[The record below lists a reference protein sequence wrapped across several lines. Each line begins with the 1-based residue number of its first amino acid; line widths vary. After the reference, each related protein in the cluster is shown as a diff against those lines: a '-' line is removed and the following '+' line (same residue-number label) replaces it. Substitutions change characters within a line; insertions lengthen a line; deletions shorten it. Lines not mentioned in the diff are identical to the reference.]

1 MSKYPLDDN
10 VLQEEYEALLI
21 KLALKEYAAEQ
32 SEALMRE
39 NMEVPQTQPK
49 QKDRVIAAAFRQAA
63 WEDTR
68 SRVAHGMGK
77 AVTRVAV
84 VFLAAALSFT
94 TAFAISPEVR
104 ETVYRL
110 IMNTTDRYTEVSLDS
125 NPSNQFIDPEL
136 YTWEHCYAP
145 TWLPNGH
152 EVKTYSADVWGVSV
166 VYQNG
171 SYNLSFDQF
180 LSDTNLTLQTDSEN
194 ALETKMI
201 FINDSEALINTKKYS
216 EDTYTTIIWRSG
228 NALFR
233 VITNDTAEVAVQFA
247 KSIKALR

>member
-84 VFLAAALSFT
+84 VFWRRHYLSLLLLQ
-94 TAFAISPEVR
+94 SPR
-104 ETVYRL
+104 
-110 IMNTTDRYTEVSLDS
+110 
-125 NPSNQFIDPEL
+125 
-136 YTWEHCYAP
+136 
-145 TWLPNGH
+145 
-152 EVKTYSADVWGVSV
+152 
-166 VYQNG
+166 
-171 SYNLSFDQF
+171 
-180 LSDTNLTLQTDSEN
+180 
-194 ALETKMI
+194 
-201 FINDSEALINTKKYS
+201 
-216 EDTYTTIIWRSG
+216 RSG
-228 NALFR
+228 RLS
-233 VITNDTAEVAVQFA
+233 TD
-247 KSIKALR
+247 

>member
-1 MSKYPLDDN
+1 
-10 VLQEEYEALLI
+10 
-21 KLALKEYAAEQ
+21 
-32 SEALMRE
+32 
-39 NMEVPQTQPK
+39 
-49 QKDRVIAAAFRQAA
+49 
-63 WEDTR
+63 
-68 SRVAHGMGK
+68 
-77 AVTRVAV
+77 
-84 VFLAAALSFT
+84 
-94 TAFAISPEVR
+94 
-104 ETVYRL
+104 
-110 IMNTTDRYTEVSLDS
+110 MNTTDRYTEVSLDS

-145 TWLPNGH
+145 TWLPNGY

>member
-77 AVTRVAV
+77 RLPGWRWC
-84 VFLAAALSFT
+84 FWRRHYLSLLLLQ
-94 TAFAISPEVR
+94 SPR
-104 ETVYRL
+104 
-110 IMNTTDRYTEVSLDS
+110 
-125 NPSNQFIDPEL
+125 
-136 YTWEHCYAP
+136 
-145 TWLPNGH
+145 
-152 EVKTYSADVWGVSV
+152 
-166 VYQNG
+166 
-171 SYNLSFDQF
+171 
-180 LSDTNLTLQTDSEN
+180 
-194 ALETKMI
+194 
-201 FINDSEALINTKKYS
+201 
-216 EDTYTTIIWRSG
+216 RSG
-228 NALFR
+228 RLS
-233 VITNDTAEVAVQFA
+233 TD
-247 KSIKALR
+247 

>member
-110 IMNTTDRYTEVSLDS
+110 IMNTTDRYTEV
-125 NPSNQFIDPEL
+125 
-136 YTWEHCYAP
+136 
-145 TWLPNGH
+145 
-152 EVKTYSADVWGVSV
+152 
-166 VYQNG
+166 
-171 SYNLSFDQF
+171 
-180 LSDTNLTLQTDSEN
+180 
-194 ALETKMI
+194 
-201 FINDSEALINTKKYS
+201 
-216 EDTYTTIIWRSG
+216 
-228 NALFR
+228 
-233 VITNDTAEVAVQFA
+233 
-247 KSIKALR
+247 

>member
-84 VFLAAALSFT
+84 VFFGGGTIFHYCFCNLPGGPGDCLPT
-94 TAFAISPEVR
+94 N
-104 ETVYRL
+104 Y
-110 IMNTTDRYTEVSLDS
+110 
-125 NPSNQFIDPEL
+125 
-136 YTWEHCYAP
+136 EH
-145 TWLPNGH
+145 N
-152 EVKTYSADVWGVSV
+152 
-166 VYQNG
+166 
-171 SYNLSFDQF
+171 
-180 LSDTNLTLQTDSEN
+180 
-194 ALETKMI
+194 
-201 FINDSEALINTKKYS
+201 
-216 EDTYTTIIWRSG
+216 R
-228 NALFR
+228 
-233 VITNDTAEVAVQFA
+233 
-247 KSIKALR
+247 

>member
-145 TWLPNGH
+145 TWLPNGY

-201 FINDSEALINTKKYS
+201 FINDSEALINTKK
-216 EDTYTTIIWRSG
+216 I
-228 NALFR
+228 FR
-233 VITNDTAEVAVQFA
+233 GYLYNDYMA
-247 KSIKALR
+247 KW

>member
-68 SRVAHGMGK
+68 SRV
-77 AVTRVAV
+77 

-145 TWLPNGH
+145 TWLPNGY